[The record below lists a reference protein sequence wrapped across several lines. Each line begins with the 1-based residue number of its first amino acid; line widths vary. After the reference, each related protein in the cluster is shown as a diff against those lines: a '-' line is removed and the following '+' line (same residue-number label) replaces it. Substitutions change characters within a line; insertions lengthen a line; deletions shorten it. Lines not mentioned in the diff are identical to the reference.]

1 MNANEVAQSGSALK
15 TAKPKRRHELDLL
28 RGLVVL
34 ALIPF
39 HTATYF
45 IRGDWA
51 PLHYTPNQVV
61 VMLIYFSSLV
71 AMPLMFFIAGMG
83 VSYSLRKRTVGAFV
97 GNRVQRLFIPLT
109 LGHLL
114 LLPLIQFFA
123 FRVSPLFDETFA
135 QFYPSFFNVSLNVA
149 FPPSL
154 TGPRYAAHHLWFVK
168 DLLVYTVVLLPLFLW
183 LRSGSGGRVVKWL
196 AGLSARPWIIYLLA
210 LPLAGIEAALG
221 AKGDWNRF
229 SYILLLIYG
238 YLLVADP
245 RFGEALRR
253 TWKAGLLLG
262 LLLFFTVGL
271 AGINY
276 FTQAGIDFQ
285 TDPGTPSVLIRLLKG
300 FVGWSLIIG
309 FMGLGESIGS
319 RRAQEQRASHQVQET
334 PASDRKPTL
343 VERAA
348 QYLSRATLPIYT
360 LHLTF
365 VIVIGFYAGQWTSNV
380 AIRFLVTTIVSML
393 GTLAV
398 YDIVRRTRWTRFLF
412 GMRVRGARIS
422 PPGAGWRGV
431 GGWVRENLPNLGLWA
446 TAALLTVLVVIAAN
460 SASLVGRWEQT
471 LDTIQPATGYIAEFR
486 ADGTWTVTAEGET
499 IDGTYELIG
508 DGQIEITYS
517 DGTATVAEYRIS
529 YDRFA
534 LISADIER
542 QQVFMRIP

>member
-1 MNANEVAQSGSALK
+1 MAQSESALT
-15 TAKPKRRHELDLL
+15 TAKPRRRHELDLL
-28 RGLVVL
+28 RGVVVL

-51 PLHYTPNQVV
+51 PLHYSPNSVV

-83 VSYSLRKRTVGAFV
+83 INYSLRKRTIGDFV
-97 GNRVQRLFIPLT
+97 GNRLQRLFIPLA

-114 LLPLIQFFA
+114 LLPLIQFYT
-123 FRVSPLFDETFA
+123 FRFSPLFDETFA
-135 QFYPSFFNVSLNVA
+135 QFYPTFFNVTLKIA
-149 FPPSL
+149 FPPFL
-154 TGPRYAAHHLWFVK
+154 EGPRYAAHHLWFIK
-168 DLLVYTVVLLPLFLW
+168 DLLVYTLVLLPLFLW
-183 LRSGSGGRVVKWL
+183 LRSASGRRVIEWL
-196 AGLSARPWIIYLLA
+196 TGMCARPWTIFFLA

-229 SYILLLIYG
+229 SYILLLLYG

-245 RFGEALRR
+245 RFGGAFRR
-253 TWKAGLLLG
+253 IWKAGLLLG
-262 LLLFFTVGL
+262 LLLFFTVGV

-285 TDPGTPSVLIRLLKG
+285 TDPGLLSVLIRLLKG
-300 FVGWSLIIG
+300 LVGWSLIIG

-319 RRAQEQRASHQVQET
+319 ARAQEGSANHQGQEL
-334 PASDRKPTL
+334 DRRPTL
-343 VERAA
+343 ITRAA

-365 VIVIGFYAGQWTSNV
+365 VIVIGFYVGHWTSNV
-380 AIRFLVTTIVSML
+380 AIRFLVITIVSML
-393 GTLAV
+393 GTLAL

-412 GMRVRGARIS
+412 GMRVYDARITTLD
-422 PPGAGWRGV
+422 AGRRGV
-431 GGWVRENLPNLGLWA
+431 GGWVRANLPHLALWA

-460 SASLVGRWEQT
+460 NASLVGRWEQT

-486 ADGTWTVTAEGET
+486 EDGTWTVIAEGES
-499 IDGTYELIG
+499 IDGSYELIG
-508 DGQIEITYS
+508 DEQIEITYP
-517 DGTATVAEYRIS
+517 DGTTTVAEYHIA
-529 YDRFA
+529 YDRFG
-534 LISADIER
+534 LISSEIDR